1 MTDGRSV
8 TIIFGSRKWSTPKK
22 LSGSGSGDIMCFVSM
37 LVACFSLRTR
47 SSRRKLSR
55 RHVFRF
61 KESLQID
68 FHTILLSAHT
78 HTWKPRKKAR
88 YVPILCV
95 FLREYWISTE
105 SWRIARLLGSW
116 VKSSCIIY
124 IKSHEICAATTTL
137 VAGPTT

>member
-68 FHTILLSAHT
+68 FHTILLSPRT
-78 HTWKPRKKAR
+78 HGSRVKKQDM
-88 YVPILCV
+88 CQFGV

>member
-68 FHTILLSAHT
+68 FHTILLSPRT
-78 HTWKPRKKAR
+78 HGSRVKKQDMCQF
-88 YVPILCV
+88 CV